1 MELSEVMI
9 GMDWQR
15 ALFVMLLGGGMTGM
29 FWLVTSNP
37 WPGVFLTACT
47 TMWFLAEARDMR
59 IECEGR
65 KEEVAELER
74 HVVALKTVIHE
85 MAVQEAK
92 HSLRRG
98 AGPFSSSNSL

>member
-1 MELSEVMI
+1 
-9 GMDWQR
+9 MDWQR
-15 ALFVMLLGGGMTGM
+15 TLFAGLLGGGMTGM

-59 IECEGR
+59 IECECR
-65 KEEVAELER
+65 KEEVAGLER
-74 HVVALKTVIHE
+74 QVVMLKRAIHE

-92 HSLRRG
+92 QSLRRG